1 LDQGVVTSHCK
12 KGVILPAPY
21 PYLEKKE
28 ETVDGSGFEAGSS
41 ATAGRLELDRLW
53 LEGLP
58 GTAGLISTGVVSS
71 GLRARRWPSKMAV
84 VQGRSFAIIDAQIF
98 AAAAASLI
106 GPATRRN
113 RIPNPLLPSLIT
125 MIGRSAI
132 KGPFDLD
139 LRSPR
144 QSARKPGM
152 EFAPPRSTPNSVRW
166 IEGLGTFAA
175 ESVSVSS
182 SLGGADATIS
192 GIGAAVMTFGG
203 CMGSS
208 SFGAAGSGGA
218 IIDFE
223 AISEVGGAGVFA
235 IAGGSGSA
243 RAMAAGGFSLALA
256 GVAGFSADTAGV
268 AATGAR
274 AGFCAGAGVS
284 DVTATAA
291 GAGDSGAEVDPADA
305 VGEGAGPAE
314 TADAA
319 VGEVAVCEGVPA
331 EFCRVTVPVTDSN
344 PCSRMARRE

>member
-1 LDQGVVTSHCK
+1 LHQRCYFTCT
-12 KGVILPAPY
+12 Y

-41 ATAGRLELDRLW
+41 ATGGRLELDRLW
-53 LEGLP
+53 GEGLP
-58 GTAGLISTGVVSS
+58 ETVGLISVGVVSS
-71 GLRARRWPSKMAV
+71 GFRARRWPSKMAV

-106 GPATRRN
+106 GPATRRSCK
-113 RIPNPLLPSLIT
+113 PNPLLPSLIT
-125 MIGRSAI
+125 MIGRSATT
-132 KGPFDLD
+132 GAFDLD
-139 LRSPR
+139 LRIPR

-175 ESVSVSS
+175 ESVSASS

-235 IAGGSGSA
+235 ITGGSDGVAVGPGSA
-243 RAMAAGGFSLALA
+243 RARAACGFSLALA
-256 GVAGFSADTAGV
+256 GVAGFSAEAAGI
-268 AATGAR
+268 AATGAA
-274 AGFCAGAGVS
+274 AGFCAGDSVS
-284 DVTATAA
+284 DGAATAA
-291 GAGDSGAEVDPADA
+291 GAGDTGAEVDPVEA
-305 VGEGAGPAE
+305 VGEGAGPTE
-314 TADAA
+314 TIDGA
-319 VGEVAVCEGVPA
+319 VGEVAVCDGVLA
-331 EFCRVTVPVTDSN
+331 EFCRATVPVTDSN